1 MPIRYQGMSIGVDDI
16 GIDVGIGGIG
26 IVTSLFV
33 IQRLQKNS
41 SYEAKKRKF
50 CFDENYIIRILI

>member
-41 SYEAKKRKF
+41 SYEAKKESSVLMRTTLSV
-50 CFDENYIIRILI
+50 Y